1 MIVDSRNEIRKAESS
16 GGKLGSGR
24 IKKLDERQSSR
35 IIQIVSNRYI
45 STYNTIKKL
54 IQKECCE
61 CTVEYPKDQKGEKK
75 LFFFFFFLHIRLS
88 I

>member
-61 CTVEYPKDQKGEKK
+61 CTVEYPKGQKGEKK
-75 LFFFFFFLHIRLS
+75 TVFFFLHIRLS